1 MENKFSYKEMYDPAA
16 FIQPYLYYYLTNDIC
31 PNRLGIRR
39 IDKNKLYDLL
49 VERYSLSDHKIIKS
63 QAFDHEKN
71 ALWHSYVL
79 FDIGNYCMVFFNSCW
94 GCYTGDKLVEI
105 IYSHKTDPTF
115 LKDVEALVK
124 QCILQEEIKSEINLI
139 CRYDSLCLTSFEIK
153 NINLDLNLNYNDDF
167 IEIDRIIKER
177 LNKPKGK
184 GIVLL
189 HGIPGTG
196 KTNYIRHLLTTVK
209 KKMIYLPPDLAC
221 EIGSPG
227 FLTFLADNP
236 DSILIIEDAE
246 NVIMERSGGANGAIS
261 NLLNLCDGLLSDCL
275 NIQVVC
281 SFNTDI
287 SKIDPAL
294 MRKGRLIAKYE
305 FKKLTLEKA
314 QQLSDSLGFKNLITK
329 EMSVSEI
336 YNQDQMEFSCK
347 EVAAPIGFGRG
358 RVVV

>member
-1 MENKFSYKEMYDPAA
+1 MEKKFIYKEMYDPAA
-16 FIQPYLYYYLTNDIC
+16 FIQPYLYYYLTYEIC
-31 PNRLGIRR
+31 PSRLGVRR
-39 IDKNKLYDLL
+39 IDKNKLYDVL
-49 VERYSLSDHKIIKS
+49 VERYALPDHKIIKS
-63 QAFDHEKN
+63 QSFDHEKDT
-71 ALWHSYVL
+71 LWHSYVL

-105 IYSHKTDPTF
+105 IYSHKTDTAF
-115 LKDVEALVK
+115 LKEVETLIR
-124 QCILQEEIKSEINLI
+124 QCIVQEEIRSEINLI
-139 CRYDSLCLTSFEIK
+139 CKYDSLSLTSFEIQK
-153 NINLDLNLNYNDDF
+153 ANLDLDLNYNDDF
-167 IEIDRIIKER
+167 MEIDRIIKER
-177 LNKPKGK
+177 LNKPKDK

-209 KKMIYLPPDLAC
+209 KKMIYLPPDLAY

-227 FLTFLADNP
+227 FLTFLSDNAE
-236 DSILIIEDAE
+236 SILVIEDAE

-287 SKIDPAL
+287 SKIDQAL

-305 FKKLTLEKA
+305 FKKLTVEKA
-314 QQLSDSLGFKNLITK
+314 QQLSDTLGFKNQITK

-336 YNQDQMEFSCK
+336 YNQDQKEFSCK
-347 EVAAPIGFGRG
+347 QVAPIGFGRS
-358 RVVV
+358 RIVA